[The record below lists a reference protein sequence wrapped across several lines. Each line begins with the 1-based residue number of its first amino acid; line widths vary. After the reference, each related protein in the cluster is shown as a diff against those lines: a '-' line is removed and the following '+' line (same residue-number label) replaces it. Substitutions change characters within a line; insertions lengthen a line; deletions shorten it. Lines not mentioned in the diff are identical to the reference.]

1 MDVQVATKTDYE
13 KYFSFFVFFLYN
25 NVNNINRAFKNDGQ
39 NTDWNIVKD
48 KLFHYQHPTN

>member
-13 KYFSFFVFFLYN
+13 KYVSFFVFFLYN
-25 NVNNINRAFKNDGQ
+25 NVNNINRAFNDGQ